1 MAAAF
6 KSAGADEQEAHRL
19 MNARDIAVFAAR
31 TADEKKG
38 VDIVIY
44 DLQGLSDVADYF
56 VITTAQSKAQS
67 RAICETI
74 ARELKSCGVHRLG
87 QEGNAGGQWVLLDY
101 GGCVIHVF
109 SPALRDYYA
118 LESLWG
124 DAPKVD
130 WENEPPVVLPRKTL
144 AGTGIA

>member
-1 MAAAF
+1 
-6 KSAGADEQEAHRL
+6 
-19 MNARDIAVFAAR
+19 MNGREIAVFAAR
-31 TADEKKG
+31 TADGKKG
-38 VDIVIY
+38 SQIVIY

-67 RAICETI
+67 RAICDTI
-74 ARELKSCGVHRLG
+74 TGELKAGGVHKIG

-101 GGCVIHVF
+101 GDCVIHVF
-109 SPALRDYYA
+109 SPALREYYS

-130 WENEPPVVLPRKTL
+130 WKTEPPVVMPGSNV
-144 AGTGIA
+144 AGTATA

>member
-1 MAAAF
+1 
-6 KSAGADEQEAHRL
+6 
-19 MNARDIAVFAAR
+19 MNGREIAVFAAR

-38 VDIVIY
+38 SEIVIY

-67 RAICETI
+67 RAICDTI
-74 ARELKSCGVHRLG
+74 SRELKHNGVHKLG

-101 GGCVIHVF
+101 GGCVVHVF
-109 SPALRDYYA
+109 SPALREYYA

-130 WENEPPVVLPRKTL
+130 WKAE
-144 AGTGIA
+144 AS